1 MKRTPLAFPLALVIL
16 LVAQQAATQLVIS
29 QVYGGGGNSGATY
42 KNDFVEIFNR
52 SNSTASLSGLSVQ
65 YASATGTGNFGA
77 SANQLTVLPNVTLQ
91 PGQYYLIQEAGGATG
106 VALPTPDLVPASPIN
121 MSGTAGKVALVN
133 STSSLGCNGGST
145 VCSPT
150 QLALILDLVGFGN
163 ANFYEGSAAAP
174 TLSNA
179 TAAIRAG
186 AGCTDTNN
194 NSADFAAATPTPR
207 NTASPTNVCSSGP
220 TQLTIGP
227 ASPLPAATVL
237 QPYSQTF
244 TASGGSGAGYVFSQ
258 TAGTLPPGLAL
269 TDATLAGAPTDD
281 SGSPYTFTIQVTD
294 SADATAT
301 REFTLAVNPI
311 PPCNVT
317 QTIAAIQGSGTSSP
331 FAGSIVTTSGVV
343 TGRKSNG
350 FFIQMPAPGD
360 GDATTSD
367 GVFVYGSAP
376 AAAAVGNSV
385 CVTGTV
391 QEYVPSTD
399 PNSPS
404 TTEVSLPTSV
414 FALSTGNALPAPV
427 ALTAADTDPAGAL
440 LYLQRYEGMRVQLNS
455 LTITGPTRGNLN
467 EADATSTSNGVFD
480 GVITGIARPFR
491 EAGVQLPDPLPAGS
505 PCCVP
510 RWDANPEV
518 LAVNSL
524 GQTGGTALDV
534 ASGALLSNLVRPLEY
549 ASRSFTIDL
558 DPTPAPGVA
567 NNTLTFTPAPAATSA
582 ELTIASFNMERFYDT
597 TNDPGVSDVVL
608 TATAYNNRLNKAS
621 LAIRN
626 VLRTPDVVGVEEMG
640 NLTTLQAVAAKVNG
654 DAVTAGDPDPNYQAY
669 LELGNDVGG
678 INVGFLVKASRVT
691 VVDVTQVGLST
702 TYTDPVSG
710 NPAILNDR
718 PPLVLRATVTRAGSD
733 QALPFTVIVNH
744 LRSLSAIDD
753 PTDGPRVRAKREAQA
768 EFLAN
773 LIQTRQT
780 ADPTETIVSVGD
792 YNAYE
797 VSDGYA
803 DVMGV
808 VRGTPVPA
816 DQVVTPPAT
825 ITNPALTDLVA
836 SAPADHRYSYTYSG
850 TAQVLDHVL
859 VNPNMAGR
867 LSRFAYA
874 RNGADFP
881 EVFRND
887 PNRPERLSDHDM
899 PVAYFTLPL
908 NHTPVAAAQSQGTAI
923 NTPTTFTLN
932 ASDPDAGDALI
943 FATTT
948 APASG
953 SVTYND
959 ATRQATYTPNAGFA
973 GADSFTYS
981 ATDPGG
987 LRASATVTLAIN
999 PLAAITATGGTPQ
1012 AAAIRQPF
1020 AHPLQ
1025 ATVADG
1031 AGNTAL
1037 GVTVTF
1043 TAPPSGPSGTFPGN
1057 ALTATATTDASG
1069 VATSP
1074 VFTANGTAGSY
1085 TVTASAAGVAGAATF
1100 AFDNLETGQIPAL
1113 GTAGLAL
1120 LGLLLAGLGALF
1132 LCRARG

>member
-1 MKRTPLAFPLALVIL
+1 MKRTPFAFALVLSIL
-16 LVAQQAATQLVIS
+16 LAAQQAVGQVVIS

-42 KNDFVEIFNR
+42 KNDFIEIFNAG
-52 SNSTASLSGLSVQ
+52 SSTVDLSTWSVQ
-65 YASATGTGNFGA
+65 YASATGSSWSRTNLSGSIA
-77 SANQLTVLPNVTLQ
+77 S
-91 PGQYYLIQEAGGATG
+91 GHYYLVQEAQGAGGT
-106 VALPTPDLVPASPIN
+106 VNLPTPDATGTIA
-121 MSGTAGKVALVN
+121 MSGTAGKVALVSN
-133 STSSLGCNGGST
+133 QTTLSGTCPGTALG
-145 VCSPT
+145 VV
-150 QLALILDLVGFGN
+150 DFVGFGTT
-163 ANFYEGSAAAP
+163 ANCYEGAGPTA
-174 TLSNA
+174 TLSNT

-194 NSADFAAATPTPR
+194 NSADFATGAPTPR

-220 TQLTIGP
+220 TPLAIVTV
-227 ASPLPAATVL
+227 SPLPAGTVL

-244 TASGGSGAGYVFSQ
+244 AASGGSGTGYVFAQ
-258 TAGTLPPGLAL
+258 TGGTLPPGLTL
-269 TDATLAGAPTDD
+269 TGATLAGAPTDD
-281 SGSPYTFTIQVTD
+281 SGSPYAFTIQVTD
-294 SADATAT
+294 GANATVT
-301 REFTLAVNPI
+301 KGFTLAVNPI

-317 QTIAAIQGSGTSSP
+317 QTIAAIQGSGTASP
-331 FAGSIVTTSGVV
+331 FDGSIVTTSGVV

-350 FFIQMPAPGD
+350 FFIQMPAPAD

-391 QEYVPSTD
+391 QEYVPSAD

-404 TTEVSLPTSV
+404 TTEISLPTSV
-414 FALSTGNALPAPV
+414 FALSAGNALPAPV
-427 ALTAADTDPAGAL
+427 ALTAADTNPAGAL
-440 LYLQRYEGMRVQLNS
+440 LYLQRYEGMRVQVDS
-455 LTITGPTRGNLN
+455 LTVTGPTRGNLS
-467 EADATSTSNGVFD
+467 EANATSTSNGVFN

-524 GQTGGTALDV
+524 GQPGSAALDV
-534 ASGALLSNLVRPLEY
+534 ASGAVVSNLVGPLEY
-549 ASRSFTIDL
+549 ASRSFTIDP
-558 DPTPAPGVA
+558 D
-567 NNTLTFTPAPAATSA
+567 PAPAPEVADNGLTYTA
-582 ELTIASFNMERFYDT
+582 APPPTGDELTIASFNMERFYDT
-597 TNDPGVSDVVL
+597 VNDPSVSDVVL
-608 TATAYNNRLNKAS
+608 TAPAYANRLNKAS
-621 LAIRN
+621 LVIRN
-626 VLRTPDVVGVEEMG
+626 VLHTPDVVGVEEMG

-654 DAVTAGDPDPNYQAY
+654 DAADAGDTDPNYQAY

-691 VVDVTQVGLST
+691 VVDVTQVGLTT

-710 NPAILNDR
+710 DPAILNDR

-768 EFLAN
+768 EFLAD

-780 ADPTETIVSVGD
+780 ADPTESIVSVGD

-816 DQVVTPPAT
+816 DLVVTPPAT

-836 SAPADHRYSYTYSG
+836 SVPADQRYSYTYSG

-874 RNGADFP
+874 RNGSDFP

-908 NHTPVAAAQSQGTAI
+908 NHTPVATAQSQGTAI
-923 NTPTTFTLN
+923 NTPTTLTLN
-932 ASDPDAGDALI
+932 ANDPDVADALA

-948 APASG
+948 PPANG
-953 SVTYND
+953 SVTYNG
-959 ATRQATYTPNAGFA
+959 ATRQATYTPNAGFT

-981 ATDPGG
+981 VTDPGG
-987 LRASATVTLAIN
+987 LWAGATVTLAVN
-999 PLAAITATGGTPQ
+999 PLATITATGGTPQ
-1012 AAAIRQPF
+1012 AAAVYQPF
-1020 AHPLQ
+1020 AQPLQ

-1031 AGNTAL
+1031 AGNPAL

-1043 TAPPSGPSGTFPGN
+1043 TAPASGPSGTFPGN
-1057 ALTATATTDASG
+1057 ALTATGTTDASG

-1074 VFTANGTAGSY
+1074 VFTANGTTGSY

-1100 AFDNLETGQIPAL
+1100 AFENLETEQIPAL
-1113 GTAGLAL
+1113 GTAGLAA

-1132 LCRARG
+1132 LGRPRG

>member
-1 MKRTPLAFPLALVIL
+1 MKRTPLAFALALSIL
-16 LVAQQAATQLVIS
+16 LVAQQVAAQLVVS
-29 QVYGGGGNSGATY
+29 QVYGGGGNAGATY
-42 KNDFVEIFNR
+42 KNDFIEIFNAG
-52 SNSTASLSGLSVQ
+52 SSTASLSGWSVQ
-65 YASATGTGNFGA
+65 YASAAGSSWQRTNLSGSIA
-77 SANQLTVLPNVTLQ
+77 A
-91 PGQYYLIQEAGGATG
+91 GQYYLVQEAAGSGGTTN
-106 VALPTPDLVPASPIN
+106 LPTPDATGTIA
-121 MSGTAGKVALVN
+121 MSGTAGKVALVSN
-133 STSSLGCNGGST
+133 QTLLTGTCPGSALG
-145 VCSPT
+145 VV
-150 QLALILDLVGFGN
+150 DFVGFGTT
-163 ANFYEGSAAAP
+163 ANCYEGAGPTA
-174 TLSNA
+174 TLSNT

-194 NSADFAAATPTPR
+194 NGADFATGAPTPR

-220 TQLTIGP
+220 TPLAIGTV
-227 ASPLPAATVL
+227 SPLPAATVL

-244 TASGGSGAGYVFSQ
+244 AASGGSGSGYVFLQ
-258 TAGTLPPGLAL
+258 TAGTLPPGLTL
-269 TDATLAGAPTDD
+269 TGATLAGSPTDD

-294 SADATAT
+294 SAEATAT
-301 REFTLAVNPI
+301 KDFTLTVNPI
-311 PPCNVT
+311 PPCTVT
-317 QTIAAIQGSGTSSP
+317 QTIAAIQGNGTASP
-331 FAGSIVTTSGVV
+331 FAGSIVTTSGIV

-350 FFIQMPAPGD
+350 FFIQMPAAGD
-360 GDATTSD
+360 SDATTSD

-391 QEYVPSTD
+391 QEYVPSAD

-404 TTEVSLPTSV
+404 TTEVGLPTSV
-414 FALSTGNALPAPV
+414 FALSTDNSLPSPV
-427 ALTAADTDPAGAL
+427 VLTAADTDPAGAL
-440 LYLQRYEGMRVQLNS
+440 LFLQRYEGMRVQVNS
-455 LTITGPTRGNLN
+455 LTVTGPTRGNLS
-467 EADATSTSNGVFD
+467 EANATSTSNGVFN

-510 RWDANPEV
+510 HWDANPEV

-534 ASGALLSNLVRPLEY
+534 ASGAVVSGLVGPLEY

-558 DPTPAPGVA
+558 DPAPAPGVA

-597 TNDPGVSDVVL
+597 ANDPSVSDVVL
-608 TATAYNNRLNKAS
+608 TATAYANRLNKAS

-626 VLRTPDVVGVEEMG
+626 VLRTPDVLGVEEMG
-640 NLTTLQAVAAKVNG
+640 NLATLQAVAAKVNA

-669 LELGNDVGG
+669 LDLGNDVGG

-691 VVDVTQVGLST
+691 VVDVTQVGST
-702 TYTDPVSG
+702 ATYVDPVSG
-710 NPAILNDR
+710 NPATLNDR
-718 PPLVLRATVTRAGSD
+718 PPLVLRATVTRSGSD

-744 LRSLSAIDD
+744 LRSLSGIDD

-768 EFLAN
+768 EFLAG

-780 ADPTETIVSVGD
+780 ADPTENIVSVGD

-797 VSDGYA
+797 VNDGYA

-808 VRGTPVPA
+808 VRGTPVPT
-816 DQVVTPPAT
+816 DQVVEPPAT
-825 ITNPALTDLVA
+825 ITSPALTDLLA
-836 SAPADHRYSYTYSG
+836 GAPADQRYSYTYSG

-859 VNPNMAGR
+859 VNPNMMGR
-867 LSRFAYA
+867 LARFAYA

-908 NHTPVAAAQSQGTAI
+908 NHTPAAVAQSQGTAV
-923 NTPTTFTLN
+923 NTPTTFVLN
-932 ASDPDAGDALI
+932 ASDPDAGDTVAL
-943 FATTT
+943 ATT
-948 APASG
+948 APPANG
-953 SVTYND
+953 SVTYDD
-959 ATRQATYTPNAGFA
+959 ATRQATYTPTAGFT

-981 ATDPGG
+981 ITDQGG
-987 LRASATVTLAIN
+987 LTASATVTLAVN
-999 PLAAITATGGTPQ
+999 PLAAIAATGGTPQ
-1012 AAAIRQPF
+1012 AAPVNVQF
-1020 AHPLQ
+1020 AQPLQ
-1025 ATVADG
+1025 ATVTDT
-1031 AGNTAL
+1031 AGNPAL

-1043 TAPPSGPSGTFPGN
+1043 TAPASGPSGTFPGH
-1057 ALTATATTDASG
+1057 ALTVTASTDASG

-1074 VFTANGTAGSY
+1074 VFTANGTVGSY
-1085 TVTASAAGVAGAATF
+1085 TVTASAAGVAGTATF
-1100 AFDNLETGQIPAL
+1100 AFENLEVVEIPAL

-1120 LGLLLAGLGALF
+1120 LALLLAGLGALF
-1132 LCRARG
+1132 LARARG